1 MIGAYRF
8 LPVATARCV
17 HFVDIS
23 PDEGGLVELADHLR
37 EQGITVV
44 YLDCARF
51 AAPMAAARGAPDAGR
66 APQATPTAPR
76 RDPAEP
82 HWTRWWD
89 DLLSLSH
96 KSSGLAIVLDNA
108 GLLFER
114 DRKFVTDVIENFL
127 QGATPWI
134 RREIPCH
141 LVLQMVGGPAVARVL
156 HVIDADTEGDA

>member
-17 HFVDIS
+17 HFVDVC
-23 PDEGGLVELADHLR
+23 PDEGNLLELADALQ
-37 EQGITVV
+37 EQAITVV
-44 YLDCARF
+44 YLDCERF
-51 AAPMAAARGAPDAGR
+51 AGPAASAPAGTGAARATAGAEAG
-66 APQATPTAPR
+66 
-76 RDPAEP
+76 EP

-89 DLLSLSH
+89 DLLSLSY

-108 GLLFER
+108 SLLFER
-114 DRKFVTDVIENFL
+114 DRKFATDVIENFL

-141 LVLQMVGGPAVARVL
+141 LVLQMVPCPAVANVL
-156 HVIDADTEGDA
+156 RPVVADDKGGA

>member
-1 MIGAYRF
+1 MTIGAYRF

-17 HFVDIS
+17 HFVDLC
-23 PDEGGLVELADHLR
+23 PDEGALLEVADALD
-37 EQGITVV
+37 EQGVSVV
-44 YLDCARF
+44 YLDCHRF
-51 AAPMAAARGAPDAGR
+51 AADAAAGAAR
-66 APQATPTAPR
+66 AAAAPAHA
-76 RDPAEP
+76 DPHEP

-108 GLLFER
+108 DVLFEQN
-114 DRKFVTDVIENFL
+114 RKFATDVIENFL

-141 LVLQMVGGPAVARVL
+141 LVLQMVPCPVIAGVLQQARTADGSEEGG
-156 HVIDADTEGDA
+156 G

>member
-1 MIGAYRF
+1 MIEAYRF

-17 HFVDIS
+17 HFVDTC
-23 PDEGGLVELADHLR
+23 PDESSLLELADELR
-37 EQGITVV
+37 EHGISVV

-51 AAPMAAARGAPDAGR
+51 AASAP
-66 APQATPTAPR
+66 APR
-76 RDPAEP
+76 NAVGPASTARKPDPGEP

-108 GLLFER
+108 SELLER
-114 DRKFVTDVIENFL
+114 DRKFTTDVIENFL

-141 LVLQMVGGPAVARVL
+141 LVLQMAPCPAVARVL
-156 HVIDADTEGDA
+156 HPTIAGEEGGP